1 MSVSEMVKEYR
12 ENIKIGEKK
21 LDKESVVNYL
31 SSIILGFLF
40 SLSGFTESFSPFGIA
55 FVGSVSGKYTLTAV
69 LGVILGYF
77 ISLESVSALRYT
89 AAVLAL
95 TVIITALKSFKSI
108 RDNIITPVVTVFVC
122 LFVTGLAVALSKGND
137 IFRFL
142 VYFSESAVGCG
153 CVFAFSKAKN
163 VFVNKKGIYSMSSKD
178 ITSVVITITILLLS
192 LKHIN
197 LFGVYV
203 SHIIACFLILLC
215 SYYGKES
222 GGAIVGVC
230 SGLTVSLSSGNIML
244 LALYSLGGLLSGVV
258 SSYGRIAC
266 VVAYSFSSL
275 IVTLISYT
283 DESIIPLI
291 IELALSSALFIF
303 ITIRFNAAF
312 EGVFK
317 PTFASGAIDSVRT
330 DVVNKLKRASEFSK
344 EICTSLTTVN
354 DALDKNENKDIS
366 VIPKKT
372 RESVCGSCGLYDTCW
387 GENNEETKRMFLSLL
402 DLKRKG
408 VYLEY
413 KTVPQGFASA
423 CIRTENVSSSFNKL
437 YSEIKTKE
445 KLQGRVREIH
455 ALAAEQFVNMSSL
468 LESICDE
475 VNEEIYFDL
484 DITSRVKANAS
495 NYGFNVGECCCSY
508 NSQDKLKLEI
518 KLYKPI
524 DREALTSFIKGVS
537 AITGRGVD
545 LPETAETESE
555 ITLSF
560 KEKTDLRAVCAG
572 VQFNSNG
579 EKYSGD
585 SYSSFTDDKGYFYA
599 LICDGMGTGAKAA
612 VSSSL
617 AVTLLEKLIKA
628 GFSVCSAINTVNT
641 SLISKS
647 GDECSVTLDLF
658 ILDLYTGR
666 GEFYKCG
673 AQDSVVKR
681 KGKPINIGFDSLPLG
696 IINNVDISCGNG
708 MLSPGDVV
716 VLCSDGV
723 REEDFYVLR
732 NELKNFSG
740 GNVRNFT
747 TDLCETIRRNQPE
760 KNDDMTMLTIA
771 IAKN

>member
-1 MSVSEMVKEYR
+1 MSVSEMVKDYKESKR
-12 ENIKIGEKK
+12 NIKKAVGRKD
-21 LDKESVVNYL
+21 LLNYL
-31 SSIILGFLF
+31 GSLVLGFFF
-40 SLSGFTESFSPFGIA
+40 SLSGFTENFSPFGIA
-55 FVGSVSGKYTLTAV
+55 FVGSVSGKYTLSAV
-69 LGVILGYF
+69 LGVVLGYF
-77 ISLESVSALRYT
+77 LSLESVSALRYT

-95 TVIITALKSFKSI
+95 SVIITALKGFKNI
-108 RDNIITPVVTVFVC
+108 RENIITPVVTVFVC
-122 LFVTGLAVALSKGND
+122 LFVTGLAVAFSKGND

-153 CVFAFSKAKN
+153 CVLAFSKAKN
-163 VFVNKKGIYSMSSKD
+163 VFVNKKGVYSMSSRD
-178 ITSVVITITILLLS
+178 ITSVVITITVLLLS

-203 SHIIACFLILLC
+203 SHIIASFLILIC
-215 SYYGKES
+215 SYYAKES

-258 SSYGRIAC
+258 SSFGRVAC
-266 VVAYSFSSL
+266 VVAFSFSNL

-283 DESIIPLI
+283 DESIIPLL
-291 IELALSSALFIF
+291 IELFLSSALFLF
-303 ITIRFNAAF
+303 VTVRYNASF

-317 PTFASGAIDSVRT
+317 PTFTSGAIDSVRT

-354 DALDKNENKDIS
+354 DALDKSDTKDVSI
-366 VIPKKT
+366 IPKKT
-372 RESVCGSCGLYDTCW
+372 REAVCGSCGLYDTCW
-387 GENNEETKRMFLSLL
+387 GENKEETKRMFSSLL
-402 DLKRKG
+402 DLKRNG

-413 KTVPQGFASA
+413 KTAPQGFAST
-423 CIRTENVSSSFNKL
+423 CIRTESVSSSFNKL

-455 ALAAEQFVNMSSL
+455 TLAAEQFVNMSSL

-484 DITSRVKANAS
+484 DITSRIKASAVNF
-495 NYGFNVGECCCSY
+495 GFNVEECCCSY

-518 KLYKPI
+518 KLYKPV
-524 DREALTSFIKGVS
+524 DRESLTAFIKS
-537 AITGRGVD
+537 ISPIIGRQID
-545 LPETAETESE
+545 LPETAETENE

-658 ILDLYTGR
+658 VLDLYTGR

-696 IINNVDISCGNG
+696 IINNVEISCGNG

-723 REEDFYVLR
+723 REEDFYILR

>member
-1 MSVSEMVKEYR
+1 MSVSELVKEYR
-12 ENIKIGEKK
+12 GNINNAEKK
-21 LDKESVVNYL
+21 LNKKAVVNYAG
-31 SSIILGFLF
+31 SAVLGFFF

-55 FVGSVSGKYTLTAV
+55 FAGSVSGKYTISAV
-69 LGVILGYF
+69 LGVVLGYF
-77 ISLESVSALRYT
+77 LSLESVSALRYT

-95 TVIITALKSFKSI
+95 TVIISAFKSFKSI
-108 RDNIITPVVTVFVC
+108 RDNIITPVTTVFVC
-122 LFVTGLAVALSKGND
+122 LFVTGIAVALSKGND

-142 VYFSESAVGCG
+142 VYFSESAVGSG
-153 CVFAFSKAKN
+153 CVLAFSKAKN
-163 VFVNKKGIYSMSSKD
+163 VFVNKKGVYSMSSKD
-178 ITSVVITITILLLS
+178 ITSVVISFTVLLLS

-203 SHIIACFLILLC
+203 SHIIAVFFVLLC
-215 SYYGKES
+215 SYYARES
-222 GGAIVGVC
+222 GGTIVGVC

-266 VVAYSFSSL
+266 VVAFAFSNL
-275 IVTLISYT
+275 IITLISYT

-291 IELALSSALFIF
+291 IELVISSGLFIF
-303 ITIRFNAAF
+303 ISIRFNASF

-317 PTFASGAIDSVRT
+317 PTFTSGAIDSVRA

-354 DALDKNENKDIS
+354 DALDKSDRKDVSI
-366 VIPKKT
+366 IPKKT

-387 GENNEETKRMFLSLL
+387 GENKEETKYLFLNLL

-413 KTVPQGFASA
+413 KTVPQGFSSA
-423 CIRTENVSSSFNKL
+423 CIRTESVSSSFNKL

-455 ALAAEQFVNMSSL
+455 TLAAEQFVNMSSL

-484 DITSRVKANAS
+484 DVTSQVKLSAS
-495 NYGFNVGECCCSY
+495 NFGFNVDECCCSY

-518 KLYKPI
+518 KLCKPV
-524 DREALTSFIKGVS
+524 DREALTTFIKTIS
-537 AITGRGVD
+537 SLTGREVD
-545 LPETAETESE
+545 LPETSETESE
-555 ITLSF
+555 IILSF
-560 KEKTDLRAVCAG
+560 QEKTDLRAVCAG

-585 SYSSFTDDKGYFYA
+585 SYSSFTDEKGYFYA

-658 ILDLYTGR
+658 VLDLYTGR

-696 IINNVDISCGNG
+696 IINNVEISCGNG

-723 REEDFYVLR
+723 REEDFYILR

-747 TDLCETIRRNQPE
+747 TDLCEKIRRNQPE